1 MVGMPTNFQ
10 MDHDENV
17 IMQLNSLYVM
27 DRESEMSESNNLDMD
42 FPFKQ
47 KKNKKNN
54 RNCVERENT
63 FLLQNMRECMN
74 EKASQAREKSILKR
88 ESNWKCCD
96 LNAVEVDMYKVND
109 ICNSTTF
116 KLLDIFNI
124 YFLL

>member
-10 MDHDENV
+10 MDHGENV

-63 FLLQNMRECMN
+63 FLLQNMRLTQQLDFRIYRCVG
-74 EKASQAREKSILKR
+74 KGHI
-88 ESNWKCCD
+88 
-96 LNAVEVDMYKVND
+96 
-109 ICNSTTF
+109 IC
-116 KLLDIFNI
+116 I
-124 YFLL
+124 Y